1 MHPEGVSH
9 RAHPRPGAGV
19 QRSSPCDDRAVP
31 LSSQASLA
39 ARFELV
45 PTVRVG
51 PLWFGASVG
60 DHGEL
65 LRRVAEAEPELDEE
79 LIEYTIDGLE
89 ESLSVHADSEGRI
102 DAVTF
107 YGFCQVRG
115 RDLIGM
121 EVGELLVA
129 LGEAPDDIEADT
141 IGGELELIYVFIGLG
156 LLVWTQDG
164 VVGAVQA
171 APAAY

>member
-1 MHPEGVSH
+1 MT
-9 RAHPRPGAGV
+9 
-19 QRSSPCDDRAVP
+19 

-45 PTVRVG
+45 PTLRVG
-51 PLWFGASVG
+51 PLWFGSSVR
-60 DHGEL
+60 DHAEL
-65 LRRVAEAEPELDEE
+65 LRRIEDEDVLELDED
-79 LIEYTIDGLE
+79 LIEYAVEGLE
-89 ESLSVHADSEGRI
+89 DALSVHADREGRI
-102 DAVTF
+102 DTVTF
-107 YGFCQVRG
+107 YGFCQLRG

-141 IGGELELIYVFIGLG
+141 IGGELELIYVFVGLG
-156 LLVWTQDG
+156 LLIWTQDG

>member
-1 MHPEGVSH
+1 MT
-9 RAHPRPGAGV
+9 
-19 QRSSPCDDRAVP
+19 
-31 LSSQASLA
+31 LSSQTSPA

-60 DHGEL
+60 DHHEL
-65 LRRVAEAEPELDEE
+65 LHRVEDETELDDD
-79 LIEYTIDGLE
+79 LIEYTVEGLGD
-89 ESLSVHADSEGRI
+89 SLSVHADLDGRI
-102 DAVTF
+102 DTVTF

-121 EVGELLVA
+121 EVGELLVT

-141 IGGELELIYVFIGLG
+141 IGGELELIYVFIALG
-156 LLVWTQDG
+156 LLIWTQDG
-164 VVGAVQA
+164 RVGAVQA

>member
-1 MHPEGVSH
+1 M
-9 RAHPRPGAGV
+9 
-19 QRSSPCDDRAVP
+19 QRFAPCDDRAVP
-31 LSSQASLA
+31 ASSQASLA

-45 PTVRVG
+45 PTLRVG
-51 PLWFGASVG
+51 PLWFGATIG

-65 LRRVAEAEPELDEE
+65 LHRVEDPEFDDE
-79 LIEYTIDGLE
+79 LIEYNVAGLDDA
-89 ESLSVHADSEGRI
+89 LSVHVDDEGLI
-102 DAVTF
+102 DTVTF

-121 EVGELLVA
+121 EIGELLVV

-141 IGGELELIYVFIGLG
+141 IGGELELIYVFASLG

-171 APAAY
+171 ARAAY